1 MEGEFSYN
9 FSDMLRFMANCS
21 YQKAVDMNRYKE
33 DGKPSITYKN
43 KLPNR
48 PWLFGNAEM
57 NLYFRNLIGDYDKL
71 MIGYHY
77 QYVHWFFLTWEA
89 YGSLSGKS
97 KIPTQYQH
105 NAVVSYSWKRERYN
119 LSLECNNLFDRELY
133 DNFMLQKPGRAF
145 FLKFRLFIN

>member
-1 MEGEFSYN
+1 MSFHIILAICCG
-9 FSDMLRFMANCS
+9 LWLTVA
-21 YQKAVDMNRYKE
+21 MNRYKE

-57 NLYFRNLIGDYDKL
+57 NLYFRNLIGAYDKL